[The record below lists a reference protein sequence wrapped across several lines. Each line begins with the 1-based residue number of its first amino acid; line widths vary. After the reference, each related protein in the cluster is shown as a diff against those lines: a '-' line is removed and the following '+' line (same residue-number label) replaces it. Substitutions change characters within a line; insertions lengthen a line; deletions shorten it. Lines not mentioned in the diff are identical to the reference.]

1 MSREPL
7 PDLVV
12 LDASFVLRY
21 VLHTK
26 APRPHPEGLSAL
38 RHVELAVPALWHAEI
53 ANALVQSERR
63 GAATPERVGQALAAL
78 NALEPIVDN
87 HVVEVSRNLE
97 VSRAYGVSAYDALY
111 LELALRRRAA
121 LATYDDDLMAAAS
134 RAGIRL
140 YPPIAVPTSA
150 REQP

>member
-1 MSREPL
+1 MRRSPTRWSR
-7 PDLVV
+7 
-12 LDASFVLRY
+12 A
-21 VLHTK
+21 
-26 APRPHPEGLSAL
+26 
-38 RHVELAVPALWHAEI
+38 I
-53 ANALVQSERR
+53 QSERR